1 MVHLDGNS
9 SNACLYAERIVNRR
23 KSMKLKQYELAEK
36 IGISTTHMCAI
47 ENGRDKLT
55 IDVLLKLCE
64 VLDVSTDYIL
74 AGTSAG
80 NNSLE
85 RLNQTLKLCSEDDL
99 EFLQIVAE
107 GLIRRDMEKKKSK
120 MTNDIL
126 FNYKQ

>member
-1 MVHLDGNS
+1 MAHLDENNS
-9 SNACLYAERIVNRR
+9 NKCLYAQRIVDRR

-55 IDVLLKLCE
+55 IEVLLKLCE

-80 NNSLE
+80 SNSLE
-85 RLNQTLKLCSEDDL
+85 RLTQTLALCSEEDL

-107 GLIRRDMEKKKSK
+107 ALVRRDMERDKTKAPGDIIFHYKK
-120 MTNDIL
+120 
-126 FNYKQ
+126 

>member
-1 MVHLDGNS
+1 MAHLDENS
-9 SNACLYAERIVNRR
+9 SNEYLYAERIVNRR
-23 KSMKLKQYELAEK
+23 KSLKLKQYELAEK

-55 IDVLLKLCE
+55 IDVLLRLCE

-74 AGTSAG
+74 AGTSTA

-85 RLNQTLKLCSEDDL
+85 RLNQTLTLCSEDDL

-107 GLIRRDMEKKKSK
+107 ALIRRDMERNKAKADS
-120 MTNDIL
+120 DII
-126 FNYKQ
+126 FNYNQ

>member
-1 MVHLDGNS
+1 MAHLDENNS
-9 SNACLYAERIVNRR
+9 NICLYAERIVNRR

-55 IDVLLKLCE
+55 IEVLLKLCE

-74 AGTSAG
+74 AGTSSG
-80 NNSLE
+80 NNSLD
-85 RLNQTLKLCSEDDL
+85 RLNQTLTLCSEEDL

-107 GLIRRDMEKKKSK
+107 SLIRRDMERNKVKAES
-120 MTNDIL
+120 DII
-126 FNYKQ
+126 FKYKQ